1 MAGRVEVIAGS
12 MFSGKT
18 EELIRRVRRA
28 VLARQPVQ
36 AFKPVIDDRYDKAK
50 IVSHGDVSVVGQYQS
65 QSIDAVPV
73 GASQEIPKL
82 IRDTTKV
89 VAIDEAQ
96 FFDDGIVKVAN
107 RLADRGLRVIVAGLD
122 QDFRGEPFGPMPAL
136 MAIAEDVRKVRA
148 VCTVCGA
155 DACRSQRVVSD
166 EAQVVVG
173 GSEAY
178 VARCRACYEASA

>member
-1 MAGRVEVIAGS
+1 M
-12 MFSGKT
+12 
-18 EELIRRVRRA
+18 
-28 VLARQPVQ
+28 LARQPVQ
-36 AFKPVIDDRYDKAK
+36 AFKPLMDNRYDEKR
-50 IVSHGDVSVVGQYQS
+50 IVSHEGVN
-65 QSIDAVPV
+65 IDA
-73 GASQEIPKL
+73 IPIATSNQLEHDIKAA
-82 IRDTTKV
+82 TKV

-96 FFDDGIVKVAN
+96 FFDDGIVKTAN

-148 VCTVCGA
+148 VCAVCGA

-178 VARCRACYEASA
+178 EARCRACYKASG